1 MTCTSKSLMCF
12 LFSFLML
19 FVSEMADIVGK
30 QGTQIDNIHKT
41 TEESHSRAEA
51 GLEQVKQAA
60 SYQPTCILS

>member
-1 MTCTSKSLMCF
+1 
-12 LFSFLML
+12 
-19 FVSEMADIVGK
+19 MADIVGK

-41 TEESHSRAEA
+41 TEESHARAEA